1 MTNRDDIIR
10 MAKES
15 LMPYYWRTGEI
26 TYIDKLE
33 HFADLVAKSEREA
46 CAQKVEEMGIDGY
59 GTLAIAASI
68 RAQNS
73 QK

>member
-1 MTNRDDIIR
+1 MINRDDVIR

-33 HFADLVAKSEREA
+33 HFAALVAED
-46 CAQKVEEMGIDGY
+46 CAKVADQAEPY
-59 GTLAIAASI
+59 QAADMI
-68 RAQNS
+68 RARW
-73 QK
+73 KA